1 MEVTAE
7 IAGPVLA
14 AFHYTFAESSSDF
27 YAVLL
32 GSLMEQNFSVNSDNA
47 SQTEISRSRI
57 LVKNWV
63 LLPIDTILNLET
75 GKLNETALKNRVKS
89 KSGLKFLGV
98 LSFKT
103 YNNTDLS
110 FLDRRIIKG
119 ILDSCSY
126 QKPHVYVTAA
136 KEVTSSLSVRHT
148 LSTFLL
154 RYGKDMWTCKIPLAV
169 PNLGSAQKV
178 NYTIS
183 GFHQNRI
190 ADHVE
195 ATALLNICDKDVHSS
210 FLSLNSGLNADM
222 QTLVMPIS
230 ELEAKK
236 HCLEEEVFQMW
247 REVNN
252 KLSICEDMRIIKSV
266 QGTLISAL
274 THLKAYKED
283 GEPSN
288 STMVL

>member
-27 YAVLL
+27 FAVLL
-32 GSLMEQNFSVNSDNA
+32 GSLMEQSFSVNSDHA
-47 SQTEISRSRI
+47 SQTEICRSRI
-57 LVKNWV
+57 VVKDWV
-63 LLPIDTILNLET
+63 LLPIDTILSLET
-75 GKLNETALKNRVKS
+75 GKLNETALKNRIKS

-103 YNNTDLS
+103 FNNTDLS

-119 ILDSCSY
+119 IVDSCSY
-126 QKPHVYVTAA
+126 KKPHVYITAV
-136 KEVTSSLSVRHT
+136 KEVSSLSVKYFM
-148 LSTFLL
+148 STFLL
-154 RYGKDMWTCKIPLAV
+154 KYGKDMWTCKIPLTV

-178 NYTIS
+178 NYTIN

-210 FLSLNSGLNADM
+210 FLSLNSDLNGDM
-222 QTLVMPIS
+222 QTLVRPIS

-236 HCLEEEVFQMW
+236 HCLEEEVLQMW
-247 REVNN
+247 REIND
-252 KLSICEDMRIIKSV
+252 KLSTCDDMHIIKSL
-266 QGTLISAL
+266 QGSLKSAL
-274 THLKAYKED
+274 THLKAYKDDEQS
-283 GEPSN
+283 SN
-288 STMVL
+288 SNMVS